1 MTNSN
6 REYEFSPIE
15 VPPILPRRRK
25 DLVGKL
31 NLSRLVDH
39 QAYQIE
45 VDPSGA
51 LWAREVSP
59 FEIMLTFESLDF
71 VSDEIC
77 A

>member
-1 MTNSN
+1 MINPNS
-6 REYEFSPIE
+6 EYEFSPIE

-45 VDPSGA
+45 VDQAGA
-51 LWAREVSP
+51 LWAREISP
-59 FEIMLTFESLDF
+59 FEIMLSFESLDF
-71 VSDEIC
+71 VSEEIC